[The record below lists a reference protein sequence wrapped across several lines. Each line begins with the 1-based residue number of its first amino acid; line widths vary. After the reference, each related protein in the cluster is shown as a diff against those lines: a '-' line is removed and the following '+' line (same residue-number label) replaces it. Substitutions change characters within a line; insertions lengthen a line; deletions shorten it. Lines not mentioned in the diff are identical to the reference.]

1 MLEMMALAGNAAQA
15 RTGHSMNADIWK
27 IASLLVGF
35 VTNYLTNR
43 VAASSNDLLLRFLLL
58 FLSSIC

>member
-15 RTGHSMNADIWK
+15 RTGHGM
-27 IASLLVGF
+27 LVGF